1 MADYKTK
8 IRFFTIADYE
18 NAQAWLEDQR
28 RQGWKL
34 RNMIP
39 PCFFKFEK
47 VEPEEVVYQLD
58 YKNQRVTGEYL
69 QMFRDY
75 GWEYSGSCMG
85 WNYFSKPKSQIENES
100 EMEIFSDSESKIEMI
115 NHIFKTRILP
125 LVIVFCVIIVPN
137 LMSILSSGNGPRDP
151 LFIIT
156 LMIFALYIYIFLHCG
171 LKLKK
176 IKNKLK

>member
-1 MADYKTK
+1 M
-8 IRFFTIADYE
+8 F
-18 NAQAWLEDQR
+18 
-28 RQGWKL
+28 
-34 RNMIP
+34 P

-47 VEPEEVVYQLD
+47 VEPKEVVYQLD
-58 YKNQRVTGEYL
+58 YKNEKVTGAYL

-85 WNYFSKPKSQIENES
+85 WNYFSKLKSQIENEN
-100 EMEIFSDSESKIEMI
+100 EMKIFSDSESKIEMI
-115 NHIFKTRILP
+115 DRIFKTRMLP
-125 LVIVFCVIIVPN
+125 LVIIFCAIIVPN
-137 LMSILSSGNGPRDP
+137 LMRILSSVNGPSDP
-151 LFIIT
+151 LFIII